1 MRFEDHLVLHG
12 LAIKKLASAEDVA
25 AAVALDPE
33 VVRTVLEANNASGR
47 VTEIDGRYA
56 LLPATR
62 IMLKG
67 EYSRHYAS
75 LRRSEDFVT
84 AYDQFERINED
95 LKTLITQ
102 WQVREVAGA
111 QLPNDH
117 SDAAYDERIV
127 DRLGALHERFEP
139 ILGRMARDLP
149 RLASYLP
156 RLNHALERVELGEG
170 AWVSDVKIDSYHTV
184 WFELH
189 EDLLLL
195 VGRARIE

>member
-1 MRFEDHLVLHG
+1 MRYEDHLVLHG
-12 LAIKKLASAEDVA
+12 LAVKKHASPEDLA
-25 AAVALDPE
+25 AAVDGDPGQ
-33 VVRTVLEANNASGR
+33 VRAVLEANVASGR
-47 VTEIDGRYA
+47 VTEIAGRYT
-56 LLPATR
+56 LLPVTR
-62 IMLKG
+62 IILKG

-75 LRRSEDFVT
+75 LRRSAEFVG
-84 AYDQFERINED
+84 AYDRFERVNED

-102 WQVREVAGA
+102 WQVRQVAGA
-111 QLPNDH
+111 QIPNDH
-117 SDAAYDERIV
+117 SDKAYDERII

-139 ILGRMARDLP
+139 ILQTMARELP

-156 RLNHALERVELGEG
+156 RFNHALERAELGEA

>member
-12 LAIKKLASAEDVA
+12 LAIKKLASPEDVA
-25 AAVALDPE
+25 AAVAVDPD
-33 VVRTVLEANNASGR
+33 VVRTVLEASSTSGR
-47 VTEIDGRYA
+47 VTEIGGRYA
-56 LLPATR
+56 LLPAAR

-75 LRRSEDFVT
+75 LRTSEDFVG
-84 AYDQFERINED
+84 AYDRFERINED

-111 QLPNDH
+111 QIPNDH
-117 SDAAYDERIV
+117 SDTAYDERIV

-139 ILGRMARDLP
+139 ILQAMTRELP

-156 RLNHALERVELGEG
+156 RFDHALERAELGET

-195 VGRARIE
+195 VGRARVE